1 MSPNALH
8 MQDLQLHA
16 TFQSDFSQSHAGA
29 VAGVVPFAIGAYEFG
44 KRIVSGCIHALLPA
58 AACQ

>member
-1 MSPNALH
+1 